1 MTLAKELNIEVT
13 TVRDLCGHECW
24 ECSKD
29 QANIIAR
36 AHRAEAW
43 RIWLVE
49 EVDHYMLATPE
60 QIVEVISKKKQKPG
74 PYLPR

>member
-1 MTLAKELNIEVT
+1 MTLAANLNIEVT

-24 ECSKD
+24 ECDKD

-36 AHRAEAW
+36 AHRSEAW

-49 EVDHYMLATPE
+49 EVSAYMLAGPE
-60 QIVEVISKKKQKPG
+60 QIEMVIEKKKQKPG
-74 PYLPR
+74 PYLK

>member
-1 MTLAKELNIEVT
+1 MTLAEELGITVT
-13 TVRDLCGHECW
+13 LVRDLCGEECW

-43 RIWLVE
+43 RIWLSSE
-49 EVDHYMLATPE
+49 IDHYMLATPE
-60 QIVEVISKKKQKPG
+60 QITEVIEKKRQKPG